1 MAVAERLA
9 WQDVRSFDGHRPTS
23 EEDLEYALSLASLSF
38 LLAVI
43 WGQPLIRLLRR
54 WRMGKLIRIDGPRSH
69 EEKMGTP
76 TMGGLMVIIPVLV
89 ITIVLNVANLLN
101 PDPIIG
107 RSIIVPMAAMAG
119 YGILGGLDDYIG
131 VRGMRRG
138 EGLLGRWI
146 FATQVVMALIIALVL
161 HLALDYRRL
170 ALPGVEEPID
180 IGFLY
185 VPVAMII
192 IVGFSNAVNLT
203 DGLDGLAGI
212 IVASAFAAYAVIAYL
227 QGWAYLARFGFI
239 VVGASFGFLWY
250 NAHPAELFM
259 GGVGSYALGATLG
272 VMALMSGQW
281 LVLPIVAVIPVAE
294 ALSVMLQ
301 VGYFKLTRRL
311 TGQGKRLFK
320 MSPLHHH
327 FELLGWSETQVVQ
340 RFWLVAVLAAMLGVA
355 LALL

>member
-1 MAVAERLA
+1 M
-9 WQDVRSFDGHRPTS
+9 
-23 EEDLEYALSLASLSF
+23 EYALALASLSF

-43 WGQPLIRLLRR
+43 WGRPLINLLRK
-54 WRMGKLIRIDGPRSH
+54 WRMGKVIRIDGPRSH

-76 TMGGLMVIIPVLV
+76 VMGGLMVVIPVLL

-107 RSIIVPMAAMAG
+107 RSILVPMAVMAG
-119 YGILGGLDDYIG
+119 FAILGGIDDYVG
-131 VRGMRRG
+131 LRGMRRG
-138 EGLLGRWI
+138 EGLMGRWI
-146 FATQVVMALIIALVL
+146 FGAQVVMALATALVL
-161 HLALDYRRL
+161 HYALGYRNV
-170 ALPGVEEPID
+170 ALPGVDEPIN
-180 IGFLY
+180 IGILY
-185 VPVAMII
+185 ILVAVII
-192 IVGFSNAVNLT
+192 IVGISNAVNLT

-239 VVGASFGFLWY
+239 VVGASFAFLWY

-259 GGVGSYALGATLG
+259 GGLGSYALGATLG

-281 LVLPIVAVIPVAE
+281 LVLPLVAIVPVAE
-294 ALSVMLQ
+294 TLAVILQ

-340 RFWLVAVLAAMLGVA
+340 RFWLVGLLAAMLGVA

>member
-1 MAVAERLA
+1 M
-9 WQDVRSFDGHRPTS
+9 
-23 EEDLEYALSLASLSF
+23 EYALSLASLSF

-54 WRMGKLIRIDGPRSH
+54 WRMGKLIRIDGPTSH
-69 EEKMGTP
+69 QEKMGTP
-76 TMGGLMVIIPVLV
+76 VMGGLMVIIPVLL
-89 ITIVLNVANLLN
+89 ITIALNVANLLN

-107 RSIIVPMAAMAG
+107 RSILVPMGVMAG
-119 YGILGGLDDYIG
+119 FAILGGIDDYAG
-131 VRGMRRG
+131 VRGMRSG
-138 EGLLGRWI
+138 EGLQGRWI
-146 FATQVVMALIIALVL
+146 IAVQIVMAVLTALVL
-161 HLALDYRRL
+161 YFWLDYRRM
-170 ALPGVEEPID
+170 ALPGVAEPID

-185 VPVAMII
+185 VPVAAFI
-192 IVGFSNAVNLT
+192 IVGMTNAVNLT

-239 VVGASFGFLWY
+239 VVGASFAFLWY

-259 GGVGSYALGATLG
+259 GGVGSYSLGATLG

-281 LVLPIVAVIPVAE
+281 LVLPIVAIVPVAE
-294 ALSVMLQ
+294 VASVIIQ
-301 VGYFKLTRRL
+301 VSYFKLTRRL

-320 MSPLHHH
+320 MSPIHHH

-340 RFWLVAVLAAMLGVA
+340 RFWLVGLLAAMLGVA

>member
-1 MAVAERLA
+1 
-9 WQDVRSFDGHRPTS
+9 
-23 EEDLEYALSLASLSF
+23 
-38 LLAVI
+38 
-43 WGQPLIRLLRR
+43 
-54 WRMGKLIRIDGPRSH
+54 MGKLIRIDGPRTH

-76 TMGGLMVIIPVLV
+76 TMGGLMVVIPVLL

-107 RSIIVPMAAMAG
+107 LSILVPMGAMAG
-119 YGILGGLDDYIG
+119 YAVLGGIDDYVG

-146 FATQVVMALIIALVL
+146 FVAQVALALIIAVVL
-161 HLALDYRRL
+161 HFGLGYHNL
-170 ALPGVEEPID
+170 ALPGVAEPKD
-180 IGFLY
+180 IGIFY
-185 VPVAMII
+185 VPVAIFV
-192 IVGFSNAVNLT
+192 IVSAANAVNLT

-239 VVGASFGFLWY
+239 VVGASFAFLWY

-259 GGVGSYALGATLG
+259 GGLGSFSLGATLG
-272 VMALMSGQW
+272 VIALMSGQW
-281 LVLPIVAVIPVAE
+281 LVLPIVVIIPVGE
-294 ALSVMLQ
+294 VLSVLFQ

-311 TGQGKRLFK
+311 TGEGKRLLK
-320 MSPLHHH
+320 MAPLHHH

-340 RFWLVAVLAAMLGVA
+340 RFWLVSILGAMLGVA